1 MNRILVAT
9 DGSEGADRAVDYAAR
24 RAKAD
29 GAELLIVN
37 VMGGY
42 GLPDKVFLAF
52 TNDQNVLLKELLASQ
67 SAATLTTA
75 RDRAREA
82 GVSTI
87 VLESRT
93 GEVAQ
98 TIIDI
103 AHEKKADAIVVGKR
117 GAGRVAGV
125 LLGSVSQKLGKSFAF
140 AVDRRPMIGS
150 HSGSHLHAM
159 PAVEWCLADLNRTC
173 GRHIK
178 AARSFPVAQQFGRN
192 RVWST

>member
-1 MNRILVAT
+1 MAT

-125 LLGSVSQKLGKSFAF
+125 LLGSVSQKLVSLSPLPLT
-140 AVDRRPMIGS
+140 VVP
-150 HSGSHLHAM
+150 
-159 PAVEWCLADLNRTC
+159 
-173 GRHIK
+173 
-178 AARSFPVAQQFGRN
+178 
-192 RVWST
+192 

>member
-42 GLPDKVFLAF
+42 GLPEKVFMAF
-52 TNDQNVLLKELLASQ
+52 TNDQDIWLKELLASQ
-67 SAATLTTA
+67 SAATLTAA

-87 VLESRT
+87 MLESRT
-93 GEVAQ
+93 GKVAQ

-103 AHEKKADAIVVGKR
+103 AHEKKAEAIVVGKQ
-117 GAGRVAGV
+117 GAGRVEEV
-125 LLGSVSQKLGKSFAF
+125 LLGSVSQKLMSFSPLPLT
-140 AVDRRPMIGS
+140 VVP
-150 HSGSHLHAM
+150 
-159 PAVEWCLADLNRTC
+159 
-173 GRHIK
+173 
-178 AARSFPVAQQFGRN
+178 
-192 RVWST
+192 

>member
-87 VLESRT
+87 VLEIADRRSRAVDHRYRARKEGRRHRRRQT
-93 GEVAQ
+93 GC
-98 TIIDI
+98 
-103 AHEKKADAIVVGKR
+103 R
-117 GAGRVAGV
+117 AGRGSYCSVAS
-125 LLGSVSQKLGKSFAF
+125 LKNL
-140 AVDRRPMIGS
+140 
-150 HSGSHLHAM
+150 
-159 PAVEWCLADLNRTC
+159 
-173 GRHIK
+173 
-178 AARSFPVAQQFGRN
+178 
-192 RVWST
+192 

>member
-103 AHEKKADAIVVGKR
+103 AHEKNADAIVVGKR
-117 GAGRVAGV
+117 GAGRVAGI
-125 LLGSVSQKLGKSFAF
+125 LLGSVSQKLVSFSPLPLT
-140 AVDRRPMIGS
+140 VVP
-150 HSGSHLHAM
+150 
-159 PAVEWCLADLNRTC
+159 
-173 GRHIK
+173 
-178 AARSFPVAQQFGRN
+178 
-192 RVWST
+192 

>member
-67 SAATLTTA
+67 SAATLATA

-103 AHEKKADAIVVGKR
+103 AHEKNADAIVVGKR

-125 LLGSVSQKLGKSFAF
+125 LLGSVSQKLVSLSPLPLT
-140 AVDRRPMIGS
+140 VVP
-150 HSGSHLHAM
+150 
-159 PAVEWCLADLNRTC
+159 
-173 GRHIK
+173 
-178 AARSFPVAQQFGRN
+178 
-192 RVWST
+192 